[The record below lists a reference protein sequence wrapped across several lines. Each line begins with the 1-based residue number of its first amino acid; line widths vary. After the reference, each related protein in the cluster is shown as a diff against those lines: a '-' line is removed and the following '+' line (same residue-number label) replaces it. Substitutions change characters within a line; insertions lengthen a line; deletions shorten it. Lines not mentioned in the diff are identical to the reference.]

1 MSCANS
7 SPRLRFGSAESSPVL
22 NTASKFARK
31 LLGSRNDRLLRRYQ
45 HTVEQINALEGQM
58 QALDSDRLA
67 GRTGEFRQQLESGRP
82 LDELLPEAFAVA
94 REASRRFLG
103 MRPFDVQLVGA
114 LALHEGK
121 IAEMRTGEGKTLVAT
136 LPAYLNALPPG
147 KSVHVVT
154 VNDYLA
160 RRDSDWMG
168 RIYRNLGLEVG
179 VITGSDEER
188 AERINAYRA
197 DIVYGT
203 NNEFGFDYLRDN
215 MVLSVE
221 RKVQNALNFAI
232 VDEVDSILIDEAR
245 TPLIISGPTKDDS
258 SLYKRVDAIARK
270 LRQAPPVG
278 EDEIPDGDFT
288 IDEKTRQAY
297 LTEEGTDKVER
308 LLMAAGLME
317 EGESLYNPIHINL
330 VHHLNAS
337 LRAHSLFKLNVD
349 YIIDSEG
356 RVVIVDEFTG
366 RTMSGRRWSDGLH
379 QAVEAKEGVKIQQEN
394 QTFASITFQNYFRL
408 YDKLSGMTGTASTEE
423 REFMQIYRL
432 EVVVIPTHMQMVR
445 RDESDLIYLTEKAKY
460 KAILADIE
468 DCKARRQ
475 PVLVGT
481 ASIESSERLSNM
493 LKKRSIAH
501 EVLNAKRHEQEAQI
515 IAQAGCPE
523 AVTVATNMA
532 GRGTD
537 IVLGGRPDPDGSEG
551 SEESGANGGRTA
563 ESNWEKRHAEVL
575 QAGGLRIIGTERHD
589 SRRIDNQLRGRSGRQ
604 GDPGSSRFY
613 LSLEDNLMRIFGTD
627 RMSGMMR
634 KLGIKD
640 DEAIEHRLVS
650 KAIENAQSKVEGH
663 NFDVRK
669 HLLEYDDVA
678 NDQRRI
684 IYSQRDSL
692 LALENVRATG
702 RAMREGVLDLFF
714 AANFPE
720 EGHGDWDMEQAEKE
734 FAGQFGVAASVG
746 QWMEEEEGAPLRLN
760 PRLLEVIEASRQE
773 KIDAV
778 GAEYFEGFEQFI
790 MLKMLDEHWRDHL
803 AAMDHLRQS
812 VGLRSYAQK
821 NPMHEYKRDAFTMFS
836 NLLDSTQKATVGF
849 LGGIK
854 PATVEEMLERERRHL
869 QEKEAEAELAARQA
883 HAAQAQEGAQP
894 GEIGAQLE
902 KTTLSGLGRR
912 PKKGRKRAAVI
923 SGQHKL
929 RPSGPAVQKST
940 SGASPRS
947 PVPVAAGTA
956 AAGKIARNA
965 PCPCGSGRKY
975 KHCCGAAQQAASS

>member
-1 MSCANS
+1 M
-7 SPRLRFGSAESSPVL
+7 L

-31 LLGSRNDRLLRRYQ
+31 LFGSRNDRLLRRYQ
-45 HTVEQINALEGQM
+45 HTVDQVNALEERIC
-58 QALDSDRLA
+58 ALESDRLA
-67 GRTGEFRQQLESGRP
+67 ARTGEFRQQLEAGRP

-136 LPAYLNALPPG
+136 LPAYLNALHPD

-168 RIYRNLGLEVG
+168 NIYRNLGLEVG
-179 VITGSDEER
+179 VITGSGEER
-188 AERINAYRA
+188 ADRINAYKA

-215 MVLSVE
+215 MVLSSE
-221 RKVQNALNFAI
+221 RKVQSALNFAI

-245 TPLIISGPTKDDS
+245 TPLIISGPTKDDG
-258 SLYKRVDAIARK
+258 SLYKRVDVIARK

-288 IDEKTRQAY
+288 VDEKTRQAY
-297 LTEEGTDKVER
+297 LTEEGTDNVEH
-308 LLMAAGLME
+308 LLTKANLME

-349 YIIDSEG
+349 YIIDTEH

-366 RTMSGRRWSDGLH
+366 RTMPGRRWSDGLH
-379 QAVEAKEGVKIQQEN
+379 QAIEAKEGLEVQQEN

-432 EVVVIPTHMQMVR
+432 EVVVIPTHKEMVR
-445 RDESDLIYLTEKAKY
+445 RDEGDLIYLTEQAKY
-460 KAILADIE
+460 NAILADIE
-468 DCKARRQ
+468 DCKARNQ

-481 ASIESSERLSNM
+481 ASIESSERLSN
-493 LKKRSIAH
+493 LLTKRMIDH
-501 EVLNAKRHEQEAQI
+501 EVLNAKRHEQEAQV
-515 IAQAGCPE
+515 IAQAGCPG

-537 IVLGGRPDPDGSEG
+537 IVLGGQHDSARLEEA
-551 SEESGANGGRTA
+551 EESSENSGQTA
-563 ESNWEKRHAEVL
+563 ESIWKKSHAEVL
-575 QAGGLRIIGTERHD
+575 KAGGLRIIGTERHD

-627 RMSGMMR
+627 RMTGMMR
-634 KLGIKD
+634 KLGIQD

-678 NDQRRI
+678 NDQRGI

-692 LALENVRATG
+692 LVLENIRAIG
-702 RAMREGVLDLFF
+702 SAMREEVLDLFL
-714 AANFPE
+714 AEHFPE
-720 EGHGDWDMEQAEKE
+720 ESNEDWNTERAEEE
-734 FAGQFGVAASVG
+734 FTGQFGVAAPVG
-746 QWMEEEEGAPLRLN
+746 QWLEEEEGSPSRLK

-790 MLKMLDEHWRDHL
+790 MLKMLDEHWKDHL
-803 AAMDHLRQS
+803 SAMDHLRQS

-836 NLLDSTQKATVGF
+836 TLLNATQSATVRF

-854 PATVEEMLERERRHL
+854 PATVEEMLERERQH
-869 QEKEAEAELAARQA
+869 QAEKEAEAELAAQRAHSLQA
-883 HAAQAQEGAQP
+883 GEEVQP
-894 GEIGAQLE
+894 EKAELRWE
-902 KTTLSGLGRR
+902 KTALASLARRR
-912 PKKGRKRAAVI
+912 PKKGRKRAAAI
-923 SGQHKL
+923 SGQQK
-929 RPSGPAVQKST
+929 RGPPSSAGQTPPPEQRAT
-940 SGASPRS
+940 TRS
-947 PVPVAAGTA
+947 PALPVARTGA

-975 KHCCGAAQQAASS
+975 KHCCGAAQKAASS

>member
-1 MSCANS
+1 M
-7 SPRLRFGSAESSPVL
+7 L
-22 NTASKFARK
+22 NTAAKFARK
-31 LLGSRNDRLLRRYQ
+31 LFGSRNDRLLRRYQ
-45 HTVEQINALEGQM
+45 RTVDQVNALEGQVS
-58 QALDSDRLA
+58 ALDADRLA
-67 GRTGEFRQQLESGRP
+67 ARTGEFRRQLKAGRP

-136 LPAYLNALPPG
+136 LPAYLNALHSD

-168 RIYRNLGLEVG
+168 QIYRNLGLEVG

-188 AERINAYRA
+188 ADRIKAYRA

-215 MVLSVE
+215 MVLSSE
-221 RKVQNALNFAI
+221 RKVQSALNFAI

-245 TPLIISGPTKDDS
+245 TPLIISGPTRDDG

-270 LRQAPPVG
+270 LHQAPPVG

-308 LLMAAGLME
+308 LLAAANLME
-317 EGESLYNPIHINL
+317 EGESLYNPIHTNL

-349 YIIDSEG
+349 YIIDAER

-366 RTMSGRRWSDGLH
+366 RTMPGRRWSDGLH
-379 QAVEAKEGVKIQQEN
+379 QAVEAKEGLEVQQEN

-423 REFMQIYRL
+423 REFMQIYQL
-432 EVVVIPTHMQMVR
+432 EVVVIPTHKEMVR
-445 RDESDLIYLTEKAKY
+445 RDESDLIYLTEQAKY

-468 DCKARRQ
+468 DCKVRRQ

-481 ASIESSERLSNM
+481 ASIESSERLSKL
-493 LKKRSIAH
+493 LKELSIDH

-515 IAQAGCPE
+515 ITQAGCPGS
-523 AVTVATNMA
+523 VTVATNMA

-537 IVLGGRPDPDGSEG
+537 IVLGGRPDPVGSEG
-551 SEESGANGGRTA
+551 AEEGSGDSVGAA
-563 ESNWEKRHAEVL
+563 ESSWKKSHAEVL

-627 RMSGMMR
+627 RMTGMMR
-634 KLGIKD
+634 KLGIQD

-692 LALENVRATG
+692 LMLENVRSIG
-702 RAMREGVLDLFF
+702 CAMREEVLDLFL
-714 AANFPE
+714 AEHFPE
-720 EGHGDWDMEQAEKE
+720 DTNEDWDTGRAEEE
-734 FAGQFGVAASVG
+734 FAGQFGVAAPVG
-746 QWMEEEEGAPLRLN
+746 QWMEEEEGTPLRLRT
-760 PRLLEVIEASRQE
+760 RLLEVIEASRQE

-778 GAEYFEGFEQFI
+778 GADYFEGFEQFI
-790 MLKMLDEHWRDHL
+790 MLKMLDEHWKDHL
-803 AAMDHLRQS
+803 ASMDHLRQS

-821 NPMHEYKRDAFTMFS
+821 NPMHEYKRDAFAMFS
-836 NLLDSTQKATVGF
+836 NLLNETQRATVRF

-854 PATVEEMLERERRHL
+854 PATVEEMLERERQH
-869 QEKEAEAELAARQA
+869 QAEKRGRGRA
-883 HAAQAQEGAQP
+883 
-894 GEIGAQLE
+894 
-902 KTTLSGLGRR
+902 RR
-912 PKKGRKRAAVI
+912 PAGARR
-923 SGQHKL
+923 SGGGG
-929 RPSGPAVQKST
+929 GPAW
-940 SGASPRS
+940 RS
-947 PVPVAAGTA
+947 
-956 AAGKIARNA
+956 
-965 PCPCGSGRKY
+965 
-975 KHCCGAAQQAASS
+975 

>member
-1 MSCANS
+1 M
-7 SPRLRFGSAESSPVL
+7 LD
-22 NTASKFARK
+22 TAAKFARK
-31 LLGSRNDRLLRRYQ
+31 LFGSRNDRLLRRYQ
-45 HTVEQINALEGQM
+45 HTVDQVNALEGQM
-58 QALDSDRLA
+58 RTLESDRLA
-67 GRTGEFRQQLESGRP
+67 ARTGEFRQQLESGRP

-136 LPAYLNALPPG
+136 LPAYLNALHPD

-168 RIYRNLGLEVG
+168 QIYRNLGLEVG

-188 AERINAYRA
+188 ADRIHAYKA
-197 DIVYGT
+197 DIIYGT

-215 MVLSVE
+215 MVLSSE
-221 RKVQNALNFAI
+221 RKVQSALNFAI

-245 TPLIISGPTKDDS
+245 TPLIISGPARDDG
-258 SLYKRVDAIARK
+258 SLYKKVDAIARK

-288 IDEKTRQAY
+288 VDEKTRQAY
-297 LTEEGTDKVER
+297 LTEEGTDKVE
-308 LLMAAGLME
+308 LLLTAANLME

-330 VHHLNAS
+330 VHHLNAA
-337 LRAHSLFKLNVD
+337 LRAHSLFKLNID
-349 YIIDSEG
+349 YIIDTKG
-356 RVVIVDEFTG
+356 RAVIVDEFTG
-366 RTMSGRRWSDGLH
+366 RTMPGRRWSDGLH
-379 QAVEAKEGVKIQQEN
+379 QAIEAKEGLEVQQEN

-432 EVVVIPTHMQMVR
+432 EVVVIPTHKEMVR
-445 RDESDLIYLTEKAKY
+445 RDEGDLIYLTEQAKY
-460 KAILADIE
+460 NAILADIE
-468 DCKARRQ
+468 DCKTRQQ

-481 ASIESSERLSNM
+481 ASIESSERLSKL
-493 LKKRSIAH
+493 LKKRGIDH

-523 AVTVATNMA
+523 AITVATNMA

-537 IVLGGRPDPDGSEG
+537 IVLGGLPDSAGLEGAEETSEN
-551 SEESGANGGRTA
+551 SGQAAASTWQEN
-563 ESNWEKRHAEVL
+563 HAEVL
-575 QAGGLRIIGTERHD
+575 KAGGLRIIGTERHD

-627 RMSGMMR
+627 RMTGMMR
-634 KLGIKD
+634 KLGIQE

-650 KAIENAQSKVEGH
+650 KAIENAQNKVEGH

-692 LALENVRATG
+692 LVLENVRAIG
-702 RAMREGVLDLFF
+702 GALREEVLDLFL
-714 AANFPE
+714 AEHFPE
-720 EGHGDWDMEQAEKE
+720 EGNEDWDTERAEKE
-734 FAGQFGVAASVG
+734 FAGQFGVSAPVG
-746 QWMEEEEGAPLRLN
+746 QWLEEEEGTPSRLK
-760 PRLLEVIEASRQE
+760 PRLLKVIEASRQE
-773 KIDAV
+773 KVGAV

-790 MLKMLDEHWRDHL
+790 MLKMLDEHWKDHL

-836 NLLDSTQKATVGF
+836 TLLNETQSAAVRF

-854 PATVEEMLERERRHL
+854 PATVEEMLERERQH
-869 QEKEAEAELAARQA
+869 QAEKEAEAELAAQQA
-883 HAAQAQEGAQP
+883 HAAQAEEETQPEEGRARW
-894 GEIGAQLE
+894 E
-902 KTTLSGLGRR
+902 KTALASLARRR
-912 PKKGRKRAAVI
+912 PKKGRKRAATL
-923 SGQHKL
+923 SRQQKP
-929 RPSGPAVQKST
+929 RPPNSAGPPPPPTQK
-940 SGASPRS
+940 ASVRP
-947 PVPVAAGTA
+947 PALPVARAGA
-956 AAGKIARNA
+956 AAGKVARNA

-975 KHCCGAAQQAASS
+975 KHCCGAAQKAAS